1 MSTGEPSP
9 TSTRRTVA
17 AVFLAG
23 VSVFLVL
30 YETQGLLPAIRDAYG
45 IDGPTASLTVSATN
59 VAMACF
65 LIPFSMLAPRIGHA
79 RQIGAGV
86 IVAAILALVLPF
98 TPTPELLIV
107 VRFLQGVAIAS
118 VPATAMAYLS
128 LRLPPAALPGAIGV
142 YIAGNTIGGLCSRLL
157 TGLASEFLGWHGGL
171 AFTAAVS
178 LIFGLI
184 VVWLLRHDLFSTA
197 RSRAVLDTDDSA
209 PSDTDPTLTE
219 AADPDAVA
227 AGDGSASNALADG
240 NDVAAAT
247 DGSVDDD
254 ADSAGDA
261 TDDGGAG
268 SAQPPRRAIPL
279 RGGLWRIYLTGFLC
293 MIVFGGSF
301 TMLGTRLQQDPWHL
315 SEGAVALFFLI
326 YLVGTVVTT
335 YYGRLATK
343 YPRTRITLAGM
354 VIALAGAGLTLVDSL
369 VVIIIGMSLL
379 TAGFFLGHTG
389 ASAAASAARPG
400 VDSTRSA
407 AIYLTVYYLGTSLG
421 AWLSAV
427 LFADFA
433 WPGVV
438 AMCAS
443 SLIVVFVLTL
453 TGAPLG
459 FRKRS

>member
-23 VSVFLVL
+23 VAVFLVL
-30 YETQGLLPAIRDAYG
+30 YETQGLLPAIREAYG

-59 VAMACF
+59 VAMAVF
-65 LIPFSMLAPRIGHA
+65 LIPFSMLAGRIGHA

-86 IVAAILALVLPF
+86 IVAAILALILPF
-98 TPTPELLIV
+98 TPTPELLIA

-128 LRLPPAALPGAIGV
+128 LRLPSQALPGAIGV

-157 TGLASEFLGWHGGL
+157 TGLAAELLGWHGGL

-178 LIFGLI
+178 LVFGLI
-184 VVWLLRHDLFSTA
+184 VVWLLRHDLFSTS
-197 RSRAVLDTDDSA
+197 RSRSA
-209 PSDTDPTLTE
+209 REVVPTGAE
-219 AADPDAVA
+219 AADPVGQEPAEA
-227 AGDGSASNALADG
+227 R
-240 NDVAAAT
+240 
-247 DGSVDDD
+247 
-254 ADSAGDA
+254 
-261 TDDGGAG
+261 
-268 SAQPPRRAIPL
+268 PPRRMIPL

-301 TMLGTRLQQDPWHL
+301 TMLGTRLQHDPWRL

-343 YPRTRITLAGM
+343 FPRTRITLVGM
-354 VIALAGAGLTLVDSL
+354 VVALAGAGLTLIDSL
-369 VVIIIGMSLL
+369 PAIIGGMSLL

-389 ASAAASAARPG
+389 ASAAASASRPG
-400 VDSTRSA
+400 VDSTRAA

-427 LFADFA
+427 LFVDFA

-438 AMCAS
+438 GMCAV
-443 SLIVVFVLTL
+443 SLIAVLVLTL
-453 TGAPLG
+453 TEAPIG
-459 FRKRS
+459 FKKRN

>member
-9 TSTRRTVA
+9 TSTRRTVV

-30 YETQGLLPAIRDAYG
+30 YETQGLLPAIREAYG

-59 VAMACF
+59 VAMAVF

-98 TPTPELLIV
+98 TPTPELLIA
-107 VRFLQGVAIAS
+107 VRFLQGLAIAS

-128 LRLPPAALPGAIGV
+128 LRLPSAALPGAIGV

-157 TGLASEFLGWHGGL
+157 TGLASELLGWHGGL
-171 AFTAAVS
+171 AFTAGIS

-184 VVWLLRHDLFSTA
+184 VVWLLRHDLFATA
-197 RSRAVLDTDDSA
+197 RSRAVLDTE
-209 PSDTDPTLTE
+209 PTVDE
-219 AADPDAVA
+219 AAEPDPAPTADDPAPTTE
-227 AGDGSASNALADG
+227 GDGAPR
-240 NDVAAAT
+240 
-247 DGSVDDD
+247 
-254 ADSAGDA
+254 
-261 TDDGGAG
+261 
-268 SAQPPRRAIPL
+268 PPRRVIPL
-279 RGGLWRIYLTGFLC
+279 SGGLWRIYLTGFLC

-301 TMLGTRLQQDPWHL
+301 TMLGTRLQQDPWRL

-343 YPRTRITLAGM
+343 FPRQHITLAGM
-354 VIALAGAGLTLVDSL
+354 LIALAGAGATLIDSL
-369 VVIIIGMSLL
+369 ASIIIGMSLL

-427 LFADFA
+427 LFVDFA

-438 AMCAS
+438 AMCAA
-443 SLIVVFVLTL
+443 SLIAVLVLTL
-453 TGAPLG
+453 TGAPIG
-459 FRKRS
+459 FKKRR

>member
-128 LRLPPAALPGAIGV
+128 LRLPSAALPGAIGV

-197 RSRAVLDTDDSA
+197 RRRAVLDTDDSDQ
-209 PSDTDPTLTE
+209 SDTDPTLTE
-219 AADPDAVA
+219 AADPDAA
-227 AGDGSASNALADG
+227 TAGDDAADASTDSDGADDETETGDNA
-240 NDVAAAT
+240 
-247 DGSVDDD
+247 
-254 ADSAGDA
+254 
-261 TDDGGAG
+261 DDGGAG

-343 YPRTRITLAGM
+343 FSRTRITLAGM

-427 LFADFA
+427 LFADFT

>member
-9 TSTRRTVA
+9 TSTRRTIA

-171 AFTAAVS
+171 AFTAVIS
-178 LIFGLI
+178 LVFGLV

-197 RSRAVLDTDDSA
+197 RSRAVPA
-209 PSDTDPTLTE
+209 DTDPTLTE
-219 AADPDAVA
+219 AADPDAVT
-227 AGDGSASNALADG
+227 AGDSATEVGDG
-240 NDVAAAT
+240 Q
-247 DGSVDDD
+247 
-254 ADSAGDA
+254 AG
-261 TDDGGAG
+261 T
-268 SAQPPRRAIPL
+268 AQPPRRAIPL

-301 TMLGTRLQQDPWHL
+301 TMLGTRLQQDPWRL

-343 YPRTRITLAGM
+343 FSRTRITLAGM

-407 AIYLTVYYLGTSLG
+407 AIYLTDYYLGTSLG

-427 LFADFA
+427 LFSGFA

-438 AMCAS
+438 GMCAA
-443 SLIVVFVLTL
+443 SLIAVLILTL
-453 TGAPLG
+453 TGAPIG
-459 FRKRS
+459 FRKRN

>member
-23 VSVFLVL
+23 IAVFLVL

-86 IVAAILALVLPF
+86 IVAAILALILPF

-171 AFTAAVS
+171 AFTAVVS

-197 RSRAVLDTDDSA
+197 RSRAVLDTDTVDSD
-209 PSDTDPTLTE
+209 STDTDPTVTE
-219 AADPDAVA
+219 AADPDAV
-227 AGDGSASNALADG
+227 
-240 NDVAAAT
+240 T
-247 DGSVDDD
+247 
-254 ADSAGDA
+254 AGDA
-261 TDDGGAG
+261 VDPSADGDAVRGGDKTDDGGAG

-301 TMLGTRLQQDPWHL
+301 TMLGTRLQQDPWRL

-343 YPRTRITLAGM
+343 FSRTRITLAGM

-400 VDSTRSA
+400 VDSTRSS

-427 LFADFA
+427 LFSDFA

-438 AMCAS
+438 GMCAA
-443 SLIVVFVLTL
+443 SLIAVLVLTL
-453 TGAPLG
+453 TGAPIG
-459 FRKRS
+459 FRKRN

>member
-23 VSVFLVL
+23 IAVFLVL

-86 IVAAILALVLPF
+86 IVAAILALILPF

-171 AFTAAVS
+171 AFTAVVS

-197 RSRAVLDTDDSA
+197 RSRAVVDTDTVDSN
-209 PSDTDPTLTE
+209 PTDTDPTVTE
-219 AADPDAVA
+219 AADLDAV
-227 AGDGSASNALADG
+227 
-240 NDVAAAT
+240 T
-247 DGSVDDD
+247 
-254 ADSAGDA
+254 AGDA
-261 TDDGGAG
+261 VDPSADGDAVRGGDKTDDGGAG

-301 TMLGTRLQQDPWHL
+301 TMLGTRLQQDPWRL

-343 YPRTRITLAGM
+343 FSRTRITLAGM

-400 VDSTRSA
+400 VDSTRSS

-427 LFADFA
+427 LFSDFA
-433 WPGVV
+433 WSGVV
-438 AMCAS
+438 GMCAA
-443 SLIVVFVLTL
+443 SLIAVLVLTL
-453 TGAPLG
+453 TGAPIG
-459 FRKRS
+459 FRKRN

>member
-23 VSVFLVL
+23 IAVFLVL

-98 TPTPELLIV
+98 TPTPELLIA
-107 VRFLQGVAIAS
+107 VRFLQGLAIAS

-171 AFTAAVS
+171 AFTAIVS
-178 LIFGLI
+178 LVFGLI

-197 RSRAVLDTDDSA
+197 RSRAVLDTDDSGPPDA
-209 PSDTDPTLTE
+209 DPTFTE
-219 AADPDAVA
+219 AADPDAVT
-227 AGDGSASNALADG
+227 AGDTADESA
-240 NDVAAAT
+240 
-247 DGSVDDD
+247 DD
-254 ADSAGDA
+254 ASLSAGTA
-261 TDDGGAG
+261 ADDGGTG
-268 SAQPPRRAIPL
+268 SARPPRRAIPL

-335 YYGRLATK
+335 YYGRLATQ
-343 YPRTRITLAGM
+343 YPRTRITVAGM

-427 LFADFA
+427 LFSDFA

-438 AMCAS
+438 GMCAA
-443 SLIVVFVLTL
+443 SLIAVLVLTL
-453 TGAPLG
+453 TAAPIG
-459 FRKRS
+459 FKKRS

>member
-128 LRLPPAALPGAIGV
+128 LRLPPAALPGAIGI

-171 AFTAAVS
+171 AFTAVVS

-197 RSRAVLDTDDSA
+197 RSRAVPA
-209 PSDTDPTLTE
+209 DTDPTPTE
-219 AADPDAVA
+219 AADPDAVT
-227 AGDGSASNALADG
+227 AGDGVTEVG
-240 NDVAAAT
+240 
-247 DGSVDDD
+247 
-254 ADSAGDA
+254 
-261 TDDGGAG
+261 DGGTG

-301 TMLGTRLQQDPWHL
+301 TMLGTRLQQDPWRL

-427 LFADFA
+427 LFADFS

-438 AMCAS
+438 GMCAA
-443 SLIVVFVLTL
+443 SLIAVLVLTL
-453 TGAPLG
+453 TGAPIG
-459 FRKRS
+459 FRKRN

>member
-1 MSTGEPSP
+1 MNTGEPSP

-23 VSVFLVL
+23 VAVFLVL
-30 YETQGLLPAIRDAYG
+30 YETQGLLPAIREAYG

-59 VAMACF
+59 VAMAVF
-65 LIPFSMLAPRIGHA
+65 LIPFSMLAGRIGHA

-86 IVAAILALVLPF
+86 IVAAILALILPF
-98 TPTPELLIV
+98 TPTPELLIA

-128 LRLPPAALPGAIGV
+128 LRLPSQALPGAIGV

-157 TGLASEFLGWHGGL
+157 TGLAAELLGWHGGL
-171 AFTAAVS
+171 AFTATVS
-178 LIFGLI
+178 LVFGLI
-184 VVWLLRHDLFSTA
+184 VVWLLRHDLFSTS
-197 RSRAVLDTDDSA
+197 RSRSA
-209 PSDTDPTLTE
+209 REVVPTGAE
-219 AADPDAVA
+219 AADPVGQEPAEA
-227 AGDGSASNALADG
+227 R
-240 NDVAAAT
+240 
-247 DGSVDDD
+247 
-254 ADSAGDA
+254 
-261 TDDGGAG
+261 
-268 SAQPPRRAIPL
+268 PPRRMIPL
-279 RGGLWRIYLTGFLC
+279 RGGLWRIFLTGFLC

-301 TMLGTRLQQDPWHL
+301 TMLGTRLQHDPWRL

-343 YPRTRITLAGM
+343 FPRTRITLVGM
-354 VIALAGAGLTLVDSL
+354 VVALAGAGLTLIDSL
-369 VVIIIGMSLL
+369 PAIIGGMSLL

-389 ASAAASAARPG
+389 ASAAASASRPG
-400 VDSTRSA
+400 VDSTRAA

-427 LFADFA
+427 LFVDFA

-438 AMCAS
+438 GMCAV
-443 SLIVVFVLTL
+443 SLIAVLVLTL
-453 TGAPLG
+453 TEAPIG
-459 FRKRS
+459 FKKRN

>member
-98 TPTPELLIV
+98 TPTPELLIA
-107 VRFLQGVAIAS
+107 VRFLQGLAIAS

-197 RSRAVLDTDDSA
+197 RSLAVLDTDPGEPDPTEADSA
-209 PSDTDPTLTE
+209 ITE
-219 AADPDAVA
+219 AADRDAVTA
-227 AGDGSASNALADG
+227 VGE
-240 NDVAAAT
+240 
-247 DGSVDDD
+247 VDE
-254 ADSAGDA
+254 
-261 TDDGGAG
+261 AG
-268 SAQPPRRAIPL
+268 SAPPPRRAIPL
-279 RGGLWRIYLTGFLC
+279 SGGLWRIYLTGFLC

-315 SEGAVALFFLI
+315 SDGAVALFFLI

-354 VIALAGAGLTLVDSL
+354 VIALVGAGLTLVDSL
-369 VVIIIGMSLL
+369 VVIILGMSLL

-400 VDSTRSA
+400 VDSTRSS

-438 AMCAS
+438 GMCAT
-443 SLIVVFVLTL
+443 SLIAVLVLTL
-453 TGAPLG
+453 TGVPIG
-459 FRKRS
+459 FRKRN

>member
-197 RSRAVLDTDDSA
+197 RSRAVPDTDDSG
-209 PSDTDPTLTE
+209 PPDTDSLAE
-219 AADPDAVA
+219 AADPGSVT
-227 AGDGSASNALADG
+227 AGDGAADAS
-240 NDVAAAT
+240 T
-247 DGSVDDD
+247 DD
-254 ADSAGDA
+254 AA
-261 TDDGGAG
+261 DDGGAG

-443 SLIVVFVLTL
+443 SLLVVFVLTL

>member
-9 TSTRRTVA
+9 TSTRRTIA

-23 VSVFLVL
+23 VAVFLVL
-30 YETQGLLPAIRDAYG
+30 YETQGLLPAIREAYG

-86 IVAAILALVLPF
+86 IVAAILALILPF
-98 TPTPELLIV
+98 TPTPELLIA
-107 VRFLQGVAIAS
+107 VRFLQGLAIAS

-128 LRLPPAALPGAIGV
+128 LRLPSSALPGAIGV

-157 TGLASEFLGWHGGL
+157 TGVAAEVLGWHGGL

-178 LIFGLI
+178 LLFGLI
-184 VVWLLRHDLFSTA
+184 VVWLLRHDLFNTS
-197 RSRAVLDTDDSA
+197 RSRSVIV
-209 PSDTDPTLTE
+209 TDPAEPDQIRAE
-219 AADPDAVA
+219 AASDQARTDG
-227 AGDGSASNALADG
+227 GDGA
-240 NDVAAAT
+240 
-247 DGSVDDD
+247 
-254 ADSAGDA
+254 
-261 TDDGGAG
+261 
-268 SAQPPRRAIPL
+268 AQPPRRVIPL
-279 RGGLWRIYLTGFLC
+279 GGGLWRIYLTGFLC

-301 TMLGTRLQQDPWHL
+301 TMLGTRLQQDPWRL

-343 YPRTRITLAGM
+343 FPRKRITLAGM
-354 VIALAGAGLTLVDSL
+354 AIALAGAGITLIDSL
-369 VVIIIGMSLL
+369 TVIIIGMALL
-379 TAGFFLGHTG
+379 TGGFFLGHTG

-427 LFADFA
+427 LFVGFA

-438 AMCAS
+438 AMCAA
-443 SLIVVFVLTL
+443 SLIAVLVLTL
-453 TGAPLG
+453 TGPSVR
-459 FRKRS
+459 FKNEN

>member
-1 MSTGEPSP
+1 MNTGEPSP

-23 VSVFLVL
+23 VTVFLVL
-30 YETQGLLPAIRDAYG
+30 YETQGLLPAIREAYG

-59 VAMACF
+59 VAMAVF
-65 LIPFSMLAPRIGHA
+65 LIPFSMLAGRIGHA

-86 IVAAILALVLPF
+86 IVAAILALILPF
-98 TPTPELLIV
+98 TPTPELLIA

-128 LRLPPAALPGAIGV
+128 LRLPSQALPGAIGV

-157 TGLASEFLGWHGGL
+157 TGLAAELLGWHGGL

-178 LIFGLI
+178 LVFGLI
-184 VVWLLRHDLFSTA
+184 VVWLLRHDLFSTS
-197 RSRAVLDTDDSA
+197 RSRSA
-209 PSDTDPTLTE
+209 REVVPTGAE
-219 AADPDAVA
+219 AADPVGQEPAEA
-227 AGDGSASNALADG
+227 R
-240 NDVAAAT
+240 
-247 DGSVDDD
+247 
-254 ADSAGDA
+254 
-261 TDDGGAG
+261 
-268 SAQPPRRAIPL
+268 PPRRMIPL

-301 TMLGTRLQQDPWHL
+301 TMLGTRLQHDPWRL

-343 YPRTRITLAGM
+343 FPRTRITLVGM
-354 VIALAGAGLTLVDSL
+354 VVALAGAGLTLIDSL
-369 VVIIIGMSLL
+369 PAIIGGMSLL

-389 ASAAASAARPG
+389 ASAAASASRPG
-400 VDSTRSA
+400 VDSTRAA

-427 LFADFA
+427 LFVDFA

-438 AMCAS
+438 GMCAV
-443 SLIVVFVLTL
+443 SLIAVLVLTL
-453 TGAPLG
+453 TEAPIG
-459 FRKRS
+459 FKKRN

>member
-79 RQIGAGV
+79 RQIGVGV

-98 TPTPELLIV
+98 TPTPELLIA
-107 VRFLQGVAIAS
+107 VRFLQGLAIAS

-128 LRLPPAALPGAIGV
+128 LRLPSAALPGAIGV

-197 RSRAVLDTDDSA
+197 RSRGVLDGDDSD
-209 PSDTDPTLTE
+209 PSDAEPTLTE
-219 AADPDAVA
+219 AADPDAVTAGDGGAEASTADDSLA
-227 AGDGSASNALADG
+227 AGDAADE
-240 NDVAAAT
+240 
-247 DGSVDDD
+247 
-254 ADSAGDA
+254 
-261 TDDGGAG
+261 GGAG

-301 TMLGTRLQQDPWHL
+301 TMLGTRLQQDPWDL

-369 VVIIIGMSLL
+369 AVIIIGMSLL

-459 FRKRS
+459 FKKRS

>member
-23 VSVFLVL
+23 IAVFLVL

-98 TPTPELLIV
+98 TPTPELLIA
-107 VRFLQGVAIAS
+107 VRFLQGLAIAS

-157 TGLASEFLGWHGGL
+157 TGLASELLGWHGGL
-171 AFTAAVS
+171 AFTAIVS
-178 LIFGLI
+178 LVFGLI

-197 RSRAVLDTDDSA
+197 RSRAVLDTDDSGPPDA
-209 PSDTDPTLTE
+209 DPTFTE
-219 AADPDAVA
+219 AADPDAVT
-227 AGDGSASNALADG
+227 AGDTA
-240 NDVAAAT
+240 

-254 ADSAGDA
+254 SLSAGNA
-261 TDDGGAG
+261 VDDGGAG
-268 SAQPPRRAIPL
+268 SARPPRRAIPL

-335 YYGRLATK
+335 YYGRLATQ
-343 YPRTRITLAGM
+343 YPRARITLAGM

-369 VVIIIGMSLL
+369 VVIVIGMSLL

-427 LFADFA
+427 LFAHFA
-433 WPGVV
+433 WSGVV
-438 AMCAS
+438 GMCAA
-443 SLIVVFVLTL
+443 SLIAVLVLTL
-453 TGAPLG
+453 TGAPIG

>member
-142 YIAGNTIGGLCSRLL
+142 YIAGNTIGGSARGCSPGWRP
-157 TGLASEFLGWHGGL
+157 EFLGWHGGL
-171 AFTAAVS
+171 AFTAVVS

-197 RSRAVLDTDDSA
+197 RSRAVLDTDTVDSD
-209 PSDTDPTLTE
+209 PTDTDPTVTE
-219 AADPDAVA
+219 AADLDAV
-227 AGDGSASNALADG
+227 
-240 NDVAAAT
+240 T
-247 DGSVDDD
+247 
-254 ADSAGDA
+254 AGDA
-261 TDDGGAG
+261 VDPSADGDAVRGGDKTDDGGAG

-279 RGGLWRIYLTGFLC
+279 HGGLWRIYLTGFLC

-301 TMLGTRLQQDPWHL
+301 TMLGTRLQQDPWRL

-343 YPRTRITLAGM
+343 FSRTRITLAGM

-427 LFADFA
+427 LLDCLAGS
-433 WPGVV
+433 W
-438 AMCAS
+438 CAR
-443 SLIVVFVLTL
+443 LAHCRVVLTL
-453 TGAPLG
+453 TEL
-459 FRKRS
+459 R

>member
-1 MSTGEPSP
+1 MNTGEPSP
-9 TSTRRTVA
+9 TSTRRAVA

-23 VSVFLVL
+23 VAVFLVL
-30 YETQGLLPAIRDAYG
+30 YETQGLLPAIREAYG

-59 VAMACF
+59 VAMAVF
-65 LIPFSMLAPRIGHA
+65 LIPFSMLAGRIGHA

-86 IVAAILALVLPF
+86 IVAAILALILPF
-98 TPTPELLIV
+98 TPTPELLIA

-128 LRLPPAALPGAIGV
+128 LRLPSQALPGAIGV

-157 TGLASEFLGWHGGL
+157 TGLAAELLGWHGGL

-178 LIFGLI
+178 LVFGLI
-184 VVWLLRHDLFSTA
+184 VVWLLRHDLFSTS
-197 RSRAVLDTDDSA
+197 RSRSA
-209 PSDTDPTLTE
+209 REVVPTGAE
-219 AADPDAVA
+219 AADPVGQEPAEA
-227 AGDGSASNALADG
+227 R
-240 NDVAAAT
+240 
-247 DGSVDDD
+247 
-254 ADSAGDA
+254 
-261 TDDGGAG
+261 
-268 SAQPPRRAIPL
+268 PPRRMIPL
-279 RGGLWRIYLTGFLC
+279 RGGLWRIFLTGFLC

-301 TMLGTRLQQDPWHL
+301 TMLGTRLQHDPWRL

-343 YPRTRITLAGM
+343 FPRTRITLVGM
-354 VIALAGAGLTLVDSL
+354 VVALAGAGLTLIDSL
-369 VVIIIGMSLL
+369 PAIIGGMSLL

-389 ASAAASAARPG
+389 ASAAASASRPG
-400 VDSTRSA
+400 VDSTRAA

-427 LFADFA
+427 LFVDFA

-438 AMCAS
+438 GMCAV
-443 SLIVVFVLTL
+443 SLIAVLVLTL
-453 TGAPLG
+453 TEAPIG
-459 FRKRS
+459 FKKRN

>member
-23 VSVFLVL
+23 IAVFLVL

-86 IVAAILALVLPF
+86 IVAAILALILPF

-171 AFTAAVS
+171 AFTAVVS

-197 RSRAVLDTDDSA
+197 RSRAVFDTDTVDSD
-209 PSDTDPTLTE
+209 PTDTDPTLTE
-219 AADPDAVA
+219 AAGPDAV
-227 AGDGSASNALADG
+227 
-240 NDVAAAT
+240 T
-247 DGSVDDD
+247 
-254 ADSAGDA
+254 AGDA
-261 TDDGGAG
+261 VDPSADGDAVRGGDKTDDGGAG

-301 TMLGTRLQQDPWHL
+301 TMLGTRLQQDPWRL

-326 YLVGTVVTT
+326 YLVGTVITT

-343 YPRTRITLAGM
+343 FSRTRITLAGM

-400 VDSTRSA
+400 VDSTRSS

-427 LFADFA
+427 LFSDFA

-438 AMCAS
+438 GMCAA
-443 SLIVVFVLTL
+443 SLIAVLVLTL
-453 TGAPLG
+453 TGAPIG
-459 FRKRS
+459 FRKRN

>member
-23 VSVFLVL
+23 VAVFLVL
-30 YETQGLLPAIRDAYG
+30 YETQGLLPAIREAYG

-59 VAMACF
+59 VAMAVF
-65 LIPFSMLAPRIGHA
+65 LIPFSMLAGRIGHA

-86 IVAAILALVLPF
+86 IVAAILALILPF
-98 TPTPELLIV
+98 TPTPELLIA

-128 LRLPPAALPGAIGV
+128 LRLPSQALPGAIGV

-157 TGLASEFLGWHGGL
+157 TGLAAELLGWHGGL

-178 LIFGLI
+178 LVFGLI
-184 VVWLLRHDLFSTA
+184 VVWLLRHDLFSTS
-197 RSRAVLDTDDSA
+197 RSRSA
-209 PSDTDPTLTE
+209 REVVPTGAE
-219 AADPDAVA
+219 AADPVGQEPAEA
-227 AGDGSASNALADG
+227 RPA
-240 NDVAAAT
+240 
-247 DGSVDDD
+247 
-254 ADSAGDA
+254 
-261 TDDGGAG
+261 
-268 SAQPPRRAIPL
+268 RRMIPL

-301 TMLGTRLQQDPWHL
+301 TMLGTRLQHDPWRL

-343 YPRTRITLAGM
+343 FPRTRITLVGM
-354 VIALAGAGLTLVDSL
+354 VVALAGAGLTLIDSL
-369 VVIIIGMSLL
+369 PAIIGGMSLL

-389 ASAAASAARPG
+389 ASAAASASRPG
-400 VDSTRSA
+400 VDSTRAA

-427 LFADFA
+427 LFVDFA

-438 AMCAS
+438 GMCAV
-443 SLIVVFVLTL
+443 SLIAVLVLTL
-453 TGAPLG
+453 TEAPIG
-459 FRKRS
+459 FKKRN

>member
-65 LIPFSMLAPRIGHA
+65 LIPFSMLAPRVGHA

-128 LRLPPAALPGAIGV
+128 LRLPSAALPGAIGV

-197 RSRAVLDTDDSA
+197 RSRAVLDTDVSDQ
-209 PSDTDPTLTE
+209 SDTDPTLTE
-219 AADPDAVA
+219 AADPDAA
-227 AGDGSASNALADG
+227 TAGDDAADASTDSDGADDETETGDNA
-240 NDVAAAT
+240 
-247 DGSVDDD
+247 
-254 ADSAGDA
+254 
-261 TDDGGAG
+261 DDGGAG

-343 YPRTRITLAGM
+343 FSRTRITLAGM

-438 AMCAS
+438 AMCVS